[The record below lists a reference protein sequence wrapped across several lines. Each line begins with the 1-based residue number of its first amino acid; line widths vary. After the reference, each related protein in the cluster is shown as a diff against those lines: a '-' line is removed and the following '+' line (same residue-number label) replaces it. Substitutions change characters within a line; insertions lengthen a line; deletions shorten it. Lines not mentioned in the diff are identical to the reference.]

1 MASAHDAPPGDTV
14 KVAPTGGSTQS
25 LDGVSPARQPPLAR
39 PFASTRTCAH
49 CSNALPARPCPP
61 PLPAA
66 PPLRAQGYT
75 LKLGTDK
82 IIGNGSFVSRPRAH
96 RRSRN
101 PPPPPAD
108 PRPSLPRPSS
118 SSSH

>member
-25 LDGVSPARQPPLAR
+25 LDGVSPARQPPSRAPPPPRSSSRALTRTPALAR
-39 PFASTRTCAH
+39 
-49 CSNALPARPCPP
+49 RPRPP
-61 PLPAA
+61 

-82 IIGNGSFVSRPRAH
+82 IIGNGSFVRRPAAR
-96 RRSRN
+96 
-101 PPPPPAD
+101 PPPPAAAG
-108 PRPSLPRPSS
+108 R
-118 SSSH
+118 

>member
-25 LDGVSPARQPPLAR
+25 LDGVSPARQPPSRAPPPPRLPRSRAL
-39 PFASTRTCAH
+39 TRTP
-49 CSNALPARPCPP
+49 ALACCPRPP
-61 PLPAA
+61 

-82 IIGNGSFVSRPRAH
+82 IIGNGSFVSPSKRQRASAE
-96 RRSRN
+96 RAARQ
-101 PPPPPAD
+101 
-108 PRPSLPRPSS
+108 
-118 SSSH
+118 